1 MAKDISIQSVCQGG
15 TKRMQTIC
23 INMFV
28 SDWCITI
35 LAHGWWVSIQS
46 NLLALR
52 DEENGHNALDRN
64 PPTMSDVCDTQITN
78 NHSDTNSLTQ

>member
-1 MAKDISIQSVCQGG
+1 
-15 TKRMQTIC
+15 MQTIC
-23 INMFV
+23 INVFV

-52 DEENGHNALDRN
+52 DEENAHNALDRN

-78 NHSDTNSLTQ
+78 NHSDTNSLTQSIDTIT